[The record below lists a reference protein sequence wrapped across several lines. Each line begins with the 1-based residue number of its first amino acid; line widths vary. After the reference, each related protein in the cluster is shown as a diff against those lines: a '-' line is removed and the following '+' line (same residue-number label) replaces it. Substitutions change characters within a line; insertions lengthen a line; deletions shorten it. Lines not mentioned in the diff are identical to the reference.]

1 MAKIT
6 IDDVEYQTDDFTEKQ
21 NSIYQE
27 MLVARSEMQRLEYTY
42 RVLEARTKTLAE
54 LLATTPEEE
63 EEGSDGKES

>member
-6 IDDVEYQTDDFTEKQ
+6 IDDVEYQTDDFTESQ

-42 RVLEARTKTLAE
+42 RVLEARTKMLAE
-54 LLATTPEEE
+54 LLATAPEEE